1 MLTSLVAISRSLI
14 SDKFV
19 SRWIILAI
27 DMFVAGI
34 SYSLATLIRYNFELT
49 QIDFPL
55 LWTQCGIVILIRGL
69 VFYLME
75 THRGI
80 VRHTS
85 MEDALLILKSI
96 SLSSILLLFA
106 STTGR
111 FMDIGW
117 LTIPLSIVII
127 DFLILLVSMILM
139 RLAIKYVFDY
149 ILRIVHPNQQKVI
162 IYGAGLLGILVKNTL
177 LRNKNN
183 YTKILCFIDNNP
195 QKIGKTI
202 EGVKVLSQECALEKY
217 FSTPSSFSEIDIV
230 FAIRSIS
237 QREKN
242 RILESMLDMG
252 ITPKDVAP
260 AEQWV
265 NGELSESQIEKIKI
279 EDLLNRSKID
289 VLNKK
294 VQTYFR
300 EKTIFITGAAGSI
313 GSEIVRQLLR
323 YDPTKLVLID
333 QSESLL
339 YDLETELKRLPNGLS
354 KSAEIHTEVCNVV
367 DPNHMEC
374 LFEIHRPDI
383 VFHAAAYKHVPL
395 MENNP
400 FKAFEVN
407 IMGTK
412 CVADLSSKYRVKK
425 FVMISTDKAVNPAN
439 VMGATKRMAE
449 IYVQSLNKLVTNE
462 TEFIVTRFGNV
473 LGSNGSVVPLFKKQ
487 IEKGGPITV
496 THPEIIRYFMTI
508 PEACQLV
515 LEAGIMG
522 GGGEVFVFDM
532 GEPVK
537 ILDLAKRMVTLS
549 GLQPGKDIEIR
560 FTGLRE
566 GEKLYEELLT
576 TGENE
581 LPTHHP
587 KIKIAKT
594 ETYQHSSI
602 EAELIELNQRAN
614 RNSKIQIVKFLKKHI
629 PEYIS
634 NNSIFETLDH

>member
-1 MLTSLVAISRSLI
+1 MLTSLVTISRSLI

-27 DMFVAGI
+27 DIFVAGI
-34 SYSLATLIRYNFELT
+34 SYTLATLIRYNFELI
-49 QIDFPL
+49 QIDFSL
-55 LWTQCGIVILIRGL
+55 LWAQCGIVVLARGL

-96 SLSSILLLFA
+96 SISSILLLIA
-106 STTGR
+106 SGTGR
-111 FMDIGW
+111 VMDIGW
-117 LTIPLSIVII
+117 LNIPVSVVII

-139 RLAIKYVFDY
+139 RLAIKQVFDY
-149 ILRIVHPNQQKVI
+149 ILRIVHPNQHQVI
-162 IYGAGLLGILVKNTL
+162 IYGAGLLGLLVKNTL

-202 EGVKVLSQECALEKY
+202 EGVKVLSQEDALKKY
-217 FSTPSSFSEIDIV
+217 FSTPASFSEIDVV

-242 RILESMLDMG
+242 RILESMLDRG

-289 VLNKK
+289 VLNEK
-294 VQTYFR
+294 VQTYFK

-323 YDPTKLVLID
+323 YDPSKLVLID

-339 YDLETELKRLPNGLS
+339 YDLETELQRLPNNLS
-354 KSAEIHTEVCNVV
+354 RNAEIHIEVCNVV
-367 DPNHMEC
+367 DPYHMES
-374 LFEIHRPDI
+374 LFETHRPDM

-395 MENNP
+395 MEKNP
-400 FKAFEVN
+400 CKAFEVN

-412 CVADLSSKYRVKK
+412 CVADLASKYQVKK

-449 IYVQSLNKLVTNE
+449 IYVQGLNNLITNN
-462 TEFIVTRFGNV
+462 TEFIITRFGNV

-487 IEKGGPITV
+487 IEKGGPLTV

-522 GGGEVFVFDM
+522 GGGEIFVFDM

-537 ILDLAKRMVTLS
+537 ILDLAKRMITLS

-587 KIKIAKT
+587 KIKIAQT
-594 ETYQHSSI
+594 EIYHHGSI
-602 EAELIELNQRAN
+602 NEELLALNQRPG